1 MINIILNSLG
11 LLKLRKDRSNNKDL
25 IKHLKKKKLV
35 IIFYSKRLNLLIK
48 LCGNNENNKS

>member
-25 IKHLKKKKLV
+25 IKHLKKKKLG
-35 IIFYSKRLNLLIK
+35 IIFYSKRLNLP
-48 LCGNNENNKS
+48 